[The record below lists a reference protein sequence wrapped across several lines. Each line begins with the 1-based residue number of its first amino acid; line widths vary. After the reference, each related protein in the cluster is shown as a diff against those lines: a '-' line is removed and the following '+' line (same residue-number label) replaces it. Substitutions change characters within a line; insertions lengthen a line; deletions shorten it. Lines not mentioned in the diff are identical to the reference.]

1 MCFGCVCVTLSL
13 SLTHT
18 LDCWHVPGR
27 NCGEFGRGLQGIAK
41 GDFSSFKEDAAVN
54 AKAVTPVGALM
65 VRKMT
70 A

>member
-1 MCFGCVCVTLSL
+1 MGSGVG
-13 SLTHT
+13 
-18 LDCWHVPGR
+18 CWHVSGR
-27 NCGEFGRGLQGIAK
+27 DCCECGAGLQGIAK
-41 GDFSSFKEDAAVN
+41 GDFSSFKEDAADN

>member
-1 MCFGCVCVTLSL
+1 M
-13 SLTHT
+13 
-18 LDCWHVPGR
+18 
-27 NCGEFGRGLQGIAK
+27 QGIAK
-41 GDFSSFKEDAAVN
+41 GDFSSFKEDAADN